1 MQSSDKTDVSYRT
14 MHQFCWGWMPVERF
28 RSLSSKPLED
38 ITKSCICQCSNCS
51 AALSVWA
58 SMACPLVLP
67 PNCPLTHPPTHPPI
81 HPLIHSPTHSP
92 TQPSPT
98 HPSVQISSGH
108 STIYSIDFAR
118 RNLPAIL
125 SISRTRK
132 WPIMQAPIHLD
143 ALFKLYSSINCNY
156 LLLQSDRHN
165 QTRFCMWACLM
176 CSRMWACL
184 TRFHIWA
191 VSHVFTCER
200 VSHVMWAC
208 LTWYVSVSHMF
219 RVFSHVSESHVFM
232 GACVTYFCRWTC
244 FTYLGELVSHVFA
257 YFWAGVPKVLDAESH
272 FS

>member
-1 MQSSDKTDVSYRT
+1 
-14 MHQFCWGWMPVERF
+14 MPFESV
-28 RSLSSKPLED
+28 RSLSSKPLEN

-58 SMACPLVLP
+58 SMSVHACPLVLLP
-67 PNCPLTHPPTHPPI
+67 DCPLTHPPIHPSTHPPI
-81 HPLIHSPTHSP
+81 HPPTHSP
-92 TQPSPT
+92 TQPSPS
-98 HPSVQISSGH
+98 HPSVQNSSGH

-143 ALFKLYSSINCNY
+143 ALFKLYSINCNY

-176 CSRMWACL
+176 CSRIWACL
-184 TRFHIWA
+184 TCFHIWA
-191 VSHVFTCER
+191 CPTRFH
-200 VSHVMWAC
+200 MWAC
-208 LTWYVSVSHMF
+208 ITCYVSVSHMF
-219 RVFSHVSESHVFM
+219 LHVSVSRVFSHVGESHVFM
-232 GACVTYFCRWTC
+232 WARVTYFCRWTC
-244 FTYLGELVSHVFA
+244 LTYLSELVSHVFA
-257 YFWAGVPKVLDAESH
+257 CIWAGVPKVLDAESH